1 MHILA
6 FVLKSGLILTARGL
20 GFVKAFII
28 AFVSVAVKLFCADDS
43 GIYLSAR
50 RSFFALKN
58 ALNFSA

>member
-20 GFVKAFII
+20 GFVKAVII
-28 AFVSVAVKLFCADDS
+28 AVISVAVKPFCADGSD
-43 GIYLSAR
+43 IYLSAR